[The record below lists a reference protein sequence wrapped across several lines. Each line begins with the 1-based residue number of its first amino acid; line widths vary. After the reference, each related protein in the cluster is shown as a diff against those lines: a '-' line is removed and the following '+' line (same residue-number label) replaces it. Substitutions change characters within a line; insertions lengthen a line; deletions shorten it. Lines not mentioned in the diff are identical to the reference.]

1 MHDKQK
7 DAQKNLL
14 IQISTLTD
22 DLEQARRQV
31 ELTTKTGQQ
40 QIDRLNK
47 EKAQVEAL
55 LKKREAALKKKE
67 GFVHPMLLEDAL

>member
-1 MHDKQK
+1 LHDKQK